1 MTKFAFT
8 VDNDL
13 APQTDN
19 TRDIGLSNL
28 KFKDINI
35 AGDGSVGG
43 DLTITGNIA
52 AANLSSSAT
61 GAVSEELAI
70 AYAVAL
76 GG

>member
-43 DLTITGNIA
+43 DFAITGNIS
-52 AANLSSSAT
+52 AANLSSSTAGGVT
-61 GAVSEELAI
+61 KSEAI
-70 AYAVAL
+70 AFAIAL
-76 GG
+76 G

>member
-13 APQTDN
+13 APQTNN

-52 AANLSSSAT
+52 AANLSSTST
-61 GAVSEELAI
+61 GAVTKNEAI
-70 AYAVAL
+70 AFAIAL
-76 GG
+76 G

>member
-35 AGDGSVGG
+35 AGDSAGG
-43 DLTITGNIA
+43 DLTTLQYCG
-52 AANLSSSAT
+52 
-61 GAVSEELAI
+61 
-70 AYAVAL
+70 
-76 GG
+76 

>member
-1 MTKFAFT
+1 MAKFAFT

-28 KFKDINI
+28 KFRDINI

-43 DLTITGNIA
+43 DLTITGNIS
-52 AANLSSSAT
+52 AANLSSSTT
-61 GAVSEELAI
+61 GGVSKSEAI
-70 AYAVAL
+70 AFAIAL
-76 GG
+76 G